1 MIEIGDVI
9 EVEVGSVAHGG
20 ICVARDNGR
29 VVFVRHALPGERV
42 RARLTDTSHDRYWRA
57 DAVEVL
63 RASPERVVPPCPHA
77 GAGRCGGCDWQHA
90 SLVAQRRLKAEV
102 VREQL
107 RRMAGLDCPVEVE
120 AVDALPAVLPPG
132 ALSPDVPPSGSLS
145 SSDEPA
151 EGLGWRT
158 RMRYAL
164 TEQGEVALRGHRS
177 HEVVPAV
184 DCRIAHPLV
193 RAAVTDRIFPMRDA
207 GETEVEVEVAA
218 SVSSGTAVVTRLP
231 GASAGSS
238 PGSGAETEIVEVV
251 RGRRFRLDPG
261 VFWQVHPGAPEA
273 LVDAVLSG
281 LAPRTGETALD
292 LYAGAGLFAA
302 ALAEAVGPSGTV
314 VAMESDPPAVASAA
328 RSLADLP
335 QVSLRGVRVSPGSL
349 RGLAATGA
357 DIAVLD
363 PPRAGAGR
371 AVMHALLA
379 LGPRAV
385 AYVSCDPASLARDLA
400 VAAAQ
405 GYSLVTLRAF
415 DLFPMTAHVEC
426 VAILAPVGEAAR

>member
-1 MIEIGDVI
+1 P
-9 EVEVGSVAHGG
+9 
-20 ICVARDNGR
+20 R
-29 VVFVRHALPGERV
+29 
-42 RARLTDTSHDRYWRA
+42 
-57 DAVEVL
+57 
-63 RASPERVVPPCPHA
+63 
-77 GAGRCGGCDWQHA
+77 
-90 SLVAQRRLKAEV
+90 
-102 VREQL
+102 
-107 RRMAGLDCPVEVE
+107 
-120 AVDALPAVLPPG
+120 
-132 ALSPDVPPSGSLS
+132 S
-145 SSDEPA
+145 SSDRSD

-158 RMRYAL
+158 RMRYVL

-177 HEVVPAV
+177 HEVVPAA

-193 RAAVTDRIFPMRDA
+193 RAAVADRVFPVRDA

-218 SVSSGTAVVTRLP
+218 SMSSGTAVVTRLP
-231 GASAGSS
+231 GPSASS
-238 PGSGAETEIVEVV
+238 GSGSGSEVETEIVEVV
-251 RGRRFRLDPG
+251 RDRRFRLGPG
-261 VFWQVHPGAPEA
+261 VFWQVHPGAPEV
-273 LVDAVLSG
+273 LVDAVLVG
-281 LAPRTGETALD
+281 LAPRAGETALD

-357 DIAVLD
+357 DVAVLD

-371 AVMHALLA
+371 AVMQALLA

-400 VAAAQ
+400 VAVAQ

-426 VAILAPVGEAAR
+426 VAILTNTPGGERGTHAPA